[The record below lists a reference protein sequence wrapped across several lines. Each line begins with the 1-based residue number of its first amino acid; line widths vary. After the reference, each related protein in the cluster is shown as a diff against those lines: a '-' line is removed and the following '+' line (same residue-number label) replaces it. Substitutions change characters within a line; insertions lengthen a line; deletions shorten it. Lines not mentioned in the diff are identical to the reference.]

1 MRGGPGLGN
10 IGPEQADIKLACR
23 GLGHGNT
30 HAIVLA
36 PATPQEML
44 DFTILAFRLAFQYR
58 NPVVVLCDGYLG
70 QMTGRVMLPDFLI
83 KPGIPEW
90 AVYGDRMHRR
100 NLISSIQLSEADLEA
115 HNVHL
120 NEKYQR
126 IAEAEQRAD
135 LSHCEDADVLLV
147 ACNTP
152 ARMAKGAV
160 RVLRQEGIRA
170 GLFRPQTLWPF
181 PVQLL
186 RPVVEGAR
194 TLVVVEASNGQL
206 EDEMRLA
213 LSHAGVQNLPPIV
226 SVRHFGGVLPQQ
238 GEIVEKARAAARLH
252 QGVPS

>member
-1 MRGGPGLGN
+1 
-10 IGPEQADIKLACR
+10 
-23 GLGHGNT
+23 
-30 HAIVLA
+30 
-36 PATPQEML
+36 
-44 DFTILAFRLAFQYR
+44 
-58 NPVVVLCDGYLG
+58 
-70 QMTGRVMLPDFLI
+70 MLPDFLI

-100 NLISSIQLSEADLEA
+100 NLISSIQLSETDLEA

-126 IAEAEQRAD
+126 ITEAEQRAD
-135 LSHCEDADVLLV
+135 LSHCEDADLLLI

-160 RVLRQEGIRA
+160 RALRHEGIRA

-194 TLVVVEASNGQL
+194 TVVVVEASNGQL

-238 GEIVEKARAAARLH
+238 GEIVEKARAAARL
-252 QGVPS
+252 QGVAS